1 MPAGSAHSLRTS
13 WMKLPRENV
22 ASSPPGM
29 MVEIRSKEPIAAV
42 NEVDVKDSDI
52 SIGANVICSITESV
66 EATALDRT
74 GPALVRPPKR
84 P

>member
-1 MPAGSAHSLRTS
+1 MPTGSVHSLRTS

-22 ASSPPGM
+22 ASSPPGII
-29 MVEIRSKEPIAAV
+29 EETRFKDPFAAV
-42 NEVDVKDSDI
+42 NEVDVRDSDM

-66 EATALDRT
+66 EATAFDKT

>member
-1 MPAGSAHSLRTS
+1 
-13 WMKLPRENV
+13 MKLPRENV

-29 MVEIRSKEPIAAV
+29 IAGMRSNEPIAAV
-42 NEVDVKDSDI
+42 NEVDVRDSDM

-66 EATALDRT
+66 EATAFDKT
-74 GPALVRPPKR
+74 GPVLVRPPKS